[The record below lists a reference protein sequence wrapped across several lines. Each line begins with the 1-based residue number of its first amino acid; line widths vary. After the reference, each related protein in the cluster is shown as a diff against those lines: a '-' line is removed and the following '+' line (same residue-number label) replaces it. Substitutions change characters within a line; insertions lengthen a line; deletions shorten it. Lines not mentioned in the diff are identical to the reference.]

1 MSVNHDKYLDT
12 SLWSESWQSK
22 DLSDLRILHWEFF
35 KILICKEIQYSYEC
49 HEDKYKY
56 GAVAHQAEINKQL
69 DDIQDLL
76 METVETDNTP
86 VTEEDLKSLLKKYSR
101 L

>member
-1 MSVNHDKYLDT
+1 MEEKIRQLEHDNDRLK
-12 SLWSESWQSK
+12 K
-22 DLSDLRILHWEFF
+22 ALR
-35 KILICKEIQYSYEC
+35 KIS
-49 HEDKYKY
+49 
-56 GAVAHQAEINKQL
+56 AHQAEINKQL

>member
-1 MSVNHDKYLDT
+1 MEEKIRQLEHDNDRLK
-12 SLWSESWQSK
+12 K
-22 DLSDLRILHWEFF
+22 ALR
-35 KILICKEIQYSYEC
+35 EIS
-49 HEDKYKY
+49 
-56 GAVAHQAEINKQL
+56 AHQAEINKQL

-76 METVETDNTP
+76 MESVETDNTP

>member
-1 MSVNHDKYLDT
+1 MEEKIRQLEHDNDRLK
-12 SLWSESWQSK
+12 K
-22 DLSDLRILHWEFF
+22 ALR
-35 KILICKEIQYSYEC
+35 EIS
-49 HEDKYKY
+49 
-56 GAVAHQAEINKQL
+56 AHQAEINKQL
-69 DDIQDLL
+69 DGIQDLL

>member
-1 MSVNHDKYLDT
+1 MEEKIRQLEHDNDRLK
-12 SLWSESWQSK
+12 K
-22 DLSDLRILHWEFF
+22 ALR
-35 KILICKEIQYSYEC
+35 EIS
-49 HEDKYKY
+49 
-56 GAVAHQAEINKQL
+56 AHQAEINKQL

-86 VTEEDLKSLLKKYSR
+86 VTEEDLKALLKKYSR

>member
-1 MSVNHDKYLDT
+1 MEEKIRQLEHDNDRLK
-12 SLWSESWQSK
+12 K
-22 DLSDLRILHWEFF
+22 ALR
-35 KILICKEIQYSYEC
+35 EIS
-49 HEDKYKY
+49 
-56 GAVAHQAEINKQL
+56 AHQAEINKQL

-86 VTEEDLKSLLKKYSR
+86 VTEENLKSLLKKYSR

>member
-1 MSVNHDKYLDT
+1 MEEKIRQLEHDNDRLK
-12 SLWSESWQSK
+12 K
-22 DLSDLRILHWEFF
+22 ALR
-35 KILICKEIQYSYEC
+35 EIS
-49 HEDKYKY
+49 
-56 GAVAHQAEINKQL
+56 AHQAEINKQL

>member
-1 MSVNHDKYLDT
+1 MEEKIRQLEHDNDRLK
-12 SLWSESWQSK
+12 K
-22 DLSDLRILHWEFF
+22 ALR
-35 KILICKEIQYSYEC
+35 EIS
-49 HEDKYKY
+49 
-56 GAVAHQAEINKQL
+56 AHQAEINKQL

-76 METVETDNTP
+76 MEAVETDNTP